1 MIYTPLTK
9 KAMRIAYNAHHGQ
22 VDKGGVPYI
31 FHPIH
36 LAESMDDEFSCCAAL
51 LHDVVEDTDI
61 TMEQLSREFPPEVID
76 VLKLLTHKDDTDYFD
91 YIRAIRENPAA
102 VKIKLADLKH
112 NSDQSRC
119 EGSDISEETRERLRQ
134 KYQKATALLMK

>member
-61 TMEQLSREFPPEVID
+61 TMEQLSREFPLEVITI
-76 VLKLLTHKDDTDYFD
+76 LKLLTHKDDTDYFD

-119 EGSDISEETRERLRQ
+119 EGSDISEETQERLRQ